1 MLRLLLLRLLE
12 RLLVGVRRV
21 CKAVVL
27 PKGEGKGGL
36 LLLLLLLLGHLL
48 MERRGLH
55 CG

>member
-1 MLRLLLLRLLE
+1 MLRLLLLLLLE

-36 LLLLLLLLGHLL
+36 LLLLLLLGHLL
-48 MERRGLH
+48 MELRGSH